1 MGVSLNDG
9 KSLADTKKQIRRNV
23 LSVRN
28 MISPELRQEKS
39 SKILQTLY
47 EMEVYR
53 ITGVILCYVNY
64 QSEVIT
70 MPLIE
75 RALADGKKVFC
86 PKVSGEDMDFY
97 RIMGVGELKDGYK
110 GIKEPQG
117 GQGFLEFLCESDG
130 RSDNSDTGN
139 EINGIYNKTLVII
152 PGTAFDTGCHRMGYG
167 KGFYDKYLTRLSE
180 SGVDVYKIGLGYE
193 CQIINKVP
201 CEAHDIVLDM
211 LVTEENIYRRKR

>member
-1 MGVSLNDG
+1 MGASLNDG
-9 KSLADTKKQIRRNV
+9 KDLADEKKRIRREV

-28 MISPELRQEKS
+28 MLSPELRQEKS
-39 SKILQTLY
+39 SKILQTIY

-53 ITGVILCYVNY
+53 ITDVIICYVNY

-70 MPLIE
+70 TPLIE
-75 RALADGKKVFC
+75 RALSDGKKVFC
-86 PKVSGEDMDFY
+86 PKVSGDDMEFY
-97 RIMGVGELKDGYK
+97 SVMGMGELKTGYK

-117 GQGFLEFLCESDG
+117 GQGFFDFLFERDDLSNDLDES
-130 RSDNSDTGN
+130 NKVN
-139 EINGIYNKTLVII
+139 NKTLVII

-180 SGVDVYKIGLGYE
+180 NGVDVYKIGLGYE
-193 CQIINKVP
+193 CQLIDKVP

-211 LVTEENIYRRKR
+211 LVTEENIYRRNR